1 MASLE
6 FYPFRPQDHGWVLRK
21 DADDAK
27 VAEAYRQLVYEL
39 VTGDYTEGSPASRMR
54 DEAAKMVAARS
65 ERAKAAAAARWGSPA
80 ESIPL
85 PKKKQEV
92 VDFALDNG
100 LDMADVEQW
109 ISMSLRERK
118 GKDRNGCAIKNWKGA
133 LVKFCQRMH
142 DKRTNSR

>member
-1 MASLE
+1 MPSLE

-39 VTGDYTEGSPASRMR
+39 VTGDYADGSAASRMR
-54 DEAAKMVAARS
+54 DEAVKMVEARS
-65 ERAKAAAAARWGSPA
+65 ERAKLAAKARWGPPA

-85 PKKKQEV
+85 PRKKQEV
-92 VDFALDNG
+92 IDFAIDKG

-109 ISMSLRERK
+109 IAMSL
-118 GKDRNGCAIKNWKGA
+118 KDRRGRDKDGKSIKNWKGA
-133 LVKFCQRMH
+133 LINFCQKMT
-142 DKRTNSR
+142 DKRK